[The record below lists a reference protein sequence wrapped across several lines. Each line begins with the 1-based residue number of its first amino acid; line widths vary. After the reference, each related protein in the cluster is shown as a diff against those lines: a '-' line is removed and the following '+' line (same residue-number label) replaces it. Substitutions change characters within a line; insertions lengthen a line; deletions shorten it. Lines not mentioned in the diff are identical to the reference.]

1 MANTINLTDRDI
13 DYIARVVDTEV
24 PRSIQRRDPVVYRDM
39 VRAVVDTVTNR
50 LATEGYPKSV
60 TGVLNQRRQF
70 SKITGPSNLDPYGS
84 VQNTP
89 KASQA
94 VQDLVRQHVENRT
107 AGALST
113 IGGAVNYANPNV
125 SDKSNLTGW
134 INPMIE
140 AGAKRL
146 GLGQNVHYHGN
157 APGAMPAD
165 EYSVAL
171 NGVDNTG
178 PLSRVPTPTFADRAG
193 TGINQA
199 DSATGIMSAVNP
211 ASTMG
216 VERGLLS
223 DLPSITPT
231 EAYGQLA
238 STMGE
243 TPSLNLSG
251 AGVQSPASDRMA
263 GGMVASGL
271 DGLRSGLLSSGSM
284 PSQEAKLAEMQASAN
299 LQNEINQARGRV
311 SQDRTFQAYQPEQTV
326 NDAVGAIEAVSPT
339 TQSQTP
345 SLADAYA
352 QMGQSMEMGGILGAS
367 GLKVRDP
374 NDILGVGRL
383 AQNPL
388 TSPVDS
394 LPAYE
399 PETVQTAA
407 IEGPVTTGV
416 QTPEATVEQ
425 DTAVSTTPD
434 ATQAQPSKVGQF
446 ARNAGVSMLGGIAGS
461 ALGGP
466 IGGILGSALAKEA
479 FGAPGQNGLLDGV
492 KGLLGGGPGGQ
503 GAWAGVGTL
512 NDLGQG
518 SQAAYGAWGGP
529 QGTTGTATDGSRITN
544 LGNGIV
550 SRIDKFGRETLFKD
564 GDTWGGGGGWDGGLF
579 GGLFGGN
586 SMGDGSRSQADRA
599 RDSVGLY

>member
-1 MANTINLTDRDI
+1 MAEARSVIDVMLGEAGGKTAAERYNDMLHIASSIVNRARMTGQTIEDI
-13 DYIARVVDTEV
+13 ALSQSQYNAYGKRLPGGVN
-24 PRSIQRRDPVVYRDM
+24 RYRDLAQKALDE
-39 VRAVVDTVTNR
+39 VINKGPVTSATYYATPSAADNLPGE
-50 LATEGYPKSV
+50 LAYETATKSHQYFSDPLLRGIV
-60 TGVLNQRRQF
+60 TRKGARQ
-70 SKITGPSNLDPYGS
+70 PSLL
-84 VQNTP
+84 NTP
-89 KASQA
+89 TPEFR
-94 VQDLVRQHVENRT
+94 QDPWQ
-107 AGALST
+107 
-113 IGGAVNYANPNV
+113 
-125 SDKSNLTGW
+125 
-134 INPMIE
+134 
-140 AGAKRL
+140 
-146 GLGQNVHYHGN
+146 
-157 APGAMPAD
+157 
-165 EYSVAL
+165 
-171 NGVDNTG
+171 
-178 PLSRVPTPTFADRAG
+178 
-193 TGINQA
+193 
-199 DSATGIMSAVNP
+199 SAVP
-211 ASTMG
+211 G
-216 VERGLLS
+216 EVERGMLAGIPS
-223 DLPSITPT
+223 DLQTPAVTPT

-263 GGMVASGL
+263 GGMVASGM

-284 PSQEAKLAEMQASAN
+284 PSQEAKLAEMQAQAN
-299 LQNEINQARGRV
+299 FQNEVNQTRQRV
-311 SQDRTFQAYQPEQTV
+311 SQDQPFQAYQPEQTV

-339 TQSQTP
+339 AQSQTP

-479 FGAPGQNGLLDGV
+479 FGAPGQNGMLGGLG
-492 KGLLGGGPGGQ
+492 GLLGGGNGQ

-564 GDTWGGGGGWDGGLF
+564 GDTWGGGGGWGSGGLF

>member
-24 PRSIQRRDPVVYRDM
+24 PRSLQRRDPVVYRDM

-50 LATEGYPKSV
+50 LASTGFPKSV

-89 KASQA
+89 AASQ
-94 VQDLVRQHVENRT
+94 VTQDLVREHIGNRV
-107 AGALST
+107 AGGEPI
-113 IGGAVNYANPNV
+113 IGDAVNYANPNF
-125 SDKSNLTGW
+125 SSKSNLSGW

-140 AGAKRL
+140 AGATKL
-146 GLGQNVHYHGN
+146 GLGNAIHWHGN
-157 APGAMPAD
+157 APGAVPPD
-165 EYSVAL
+165 EYGVAL

-211 ASTMG
+211 ASAQG
-216 VERGLLS
+216 VERGILA
-223 DLPSITPT
+223 DVPAVTPT
-231 EAYGQLA
+231 EAYGMLA
-238 STMGE
+238 STMGQ

-251 AGVQSPASDRMA
+251 AGVQSPATDRMA
-263 GGMVASGL
+263 GGMVANGM

-284 PSQEAKLAEMQASAN
+284 PSQDAKLAEMQASAN

-311 SQDRTFQAYQPEQTV
+311 SQDQPFQAYQPDQTAGT
-326 NDAVGAIEAVSPT
+326 AVGAIEAVSPT
-339 TQSQTP
+339 PQSQTP

-352 QMGQSMEMGGILGAS
+352 QMGQSMEQGGILGAS

-374 NDILGVGRL
+374 NDLLGVGRL

-394 LPAYE
+394 LPAYD
-399 PETVQTAA
+399 PQTVESTP
-407 IEGPVTTGV
+407 IEGPVTSDI
-416 QTPEATVEQ
+416 QAPEAEVEQ
-425 DTAVSTTPD
+425 DPATTAQTT
-434 ATQAQPSKVGQF
+434 QQPSRLGRF
-446 ARNAGVSMLGGIAGS
+446 AKNAGASLLGSVAGG

-466 IGGILGSALAKEA
+466 AGALVGGMLAREA
-479 FGAPGQNGLLDGV
+479 FGANNQQGGMLGGL
-492 KGLLGGGPGGQ
+492 KGLLSGDGQ
-503 GAWAGVGTL
+503 GAWGGVGAL
-512 NDLGQG
+512 NNIG
-518 SQAAYGAWGGP
+518 SGAQASYGAWGGP
-529 QGTTGTATDGSRITN
+529 KGTTATATDGSRITS

-550 SRIDKFGRETLFKD
+550 SRIDRFGRETLFKD
-564 GDTWGGGGGWDGGLF
+564 GDTWGGGGNTGGFL

-586 SMGDGSRSQADRA
+586 SLGDGSRSQADRA

>member
-13 DYIARVVDTEV
+13 DYIARVADTEV

-50 LATEGYPKSV
+50 LASTGFPKSV

-89 KASQA
+89 AASQ
-94 VQDLVRQHVENRT
+94 VTQDLVREHIGNRV
-107 AGALST
+107 AGGEPI
-113 IGGAVNYANPNV
+113 IGDAVNYANPNF
-125 SDKSNLTGW
+125 SSKSNLSGW

-140 AGAKRL
+140 AGATKL
-146 GLGQNVHYHGN
+146 GLGNAIHWHGN
-157 APGAMPAD
+157 APGAVPPD
-165 EYSVAL
+165 EYGVAL

-211 ASTMG
+211 ASAQG
-216 VERGLLS
+216 VERGILA
-223 DLPSITPT
+223 DLPAVTPT
-231 EAYGQLA
+231 EAYGMLA
-238 STMGE
+238 NTMGQ

-251 AGVQSPASDRMA
+251 ATPQSFRADNMVSGVSAN
-263 GGMVASGL
+263 GL
-271 DGLRSGLLSSGSM
+271 DGLRSGLLASGSM

-311 SQDRTFQAYQPEQTV
+311 SQDQPFQAYQPDQTAT
-326 NDAVGAIEAVSPT
+326 NAVGAIEAVSPT

-352 QMGQSMEMGGILGAS
+352 QMGQSMEQGGILGAS

-399 PETVQTAA
+399 PETIQTAA

-425 DTAVSTTPD
+425 DAVSTTPD
-434 ATQAQPSKVGQF
+434 ATQAQPSRVGQF

-479 FGAPGQNGLLDGV
+479 FGAPGQNGMLGGL
-492 KGLLGGGPGGQ
+492 KGLLSGDGQ
-503 GAWAGVGTL
+503 GAWGGVGAL
-512 NDLGQG
+512 NSLGSG
-518 SQAAYGAWGGP
+518 AQASYGAWGGP

-544 LGNGIV
+544 LGNGVV

-564 GDTWGGGGGWDGGLF
+564 GDTWGGGGGWGNTGGFL